1 MSKDKSLKRRTFLKK
16 SAAGVVGAGIAS
28 SAAWSSPAEEKPS
41 LKIKDYRVLG
51 RTGFE
56 VSDLGGGYI
65 QDPGLISALL
75 DTGVNYLDTA
85 ESYPGHHRTLSEVI
99 KKRDRKSLFITSKME
114 MTEDISTEG
123 LIKRVRK
130 CLEELGTEYVDCM
143 MMHCP
148 EKVETL
154 GTKGFHE
161 AMKQLKTEGRVR
173 FVGVSH
179 HGSFWMKA
187 PEETMEAVLLA
198 AAEDGRFDV
207 FLLAYNFLQ
216 MDRAERVLEAC
227 KEKQIGTALMKTTP
241 VAKYY
246 TIKSRV
252 EQLEQE
258 GKEVNEFYREGLER
272 YKAMSVRAEQFIEKH
287 RLENPDEIKEAA
299 IRFVLENPNV
309 HTVCCSLTNFDEL
322 DRAIRLSGTRLSEW
336 EKSKLAR
343 FEEGF
348 GRLYCRHGCGLCEP
362 VCPHSVPVNT
372 ILRYNHY
379 FEAQGREKYAMS
391 RYAEVPGARADRC
404 RDCAG
409 PCESACPY
417 GVPVRGMMAMAHRQL
432 SVE

>member
-1 MSKDKSLKRRTFLKK
+1 
-16 SAAGVVGAGIAS
+16 
-28 SAAWSSPAEEKPS
+28 
-41 LKIKDYRVLG
+41 
-51 RTGFE
+51 
-56 VSDLGGGYI
+56 
-65 QDPGLISALL
+65 
-75 DTGVNYLDTA
+75 
-85 ESYPGHHRTLSEVI
+85 
-99 KKRDRKSLFITSKME
+99 
-114 MTEDISTEG
+114 
-123 LIKRVRK
+123 
-130 CLEELGTEYVDCM
+130 M

-154 GTKGFHE
+154 ATEGFHG
-161 AMKQLKTEGRVR
+161 AMRALKKEGRVR

-227 KEKQIGTALMKTTP
+227 KEKKIGTALMKTTP

-246 TIKSRV
+246 TIQSRV

-258 GKEVNEFYREGLER
+258 GKEVNEFFREGLER
-272 YKAMSVRAEQFIEKH
+272 YKGMAARAEGFIEKYH
-287 RLENPDEIKEAA
+287 LENPDEIKEAA

-322 DRAIRLSGTRLSEW
+322 DRAIRLSGTRLSDW
-336 EKSKLAR
+336 ERSKLAR

-362 VCPHSVPVNT
+362 ACPHQVPVNT

-379 FEAQGREKYAMS
+379 FEAQGREKYAMR
-391 RYAEVPGARADRC
+391 RYGAIPGAKADQC

-417 GVPVRGMMAMAHRQL
+417 GVPVRGMMAMAHHQL
-432 SVE
+432 RLT